1 MSRLAR
7 VELGLEARAHRE
19 DHLDTRMWLR
29 LLACSTDIE
38 QAIRQRLRQQFGT
51 TLSRFDYLAQL
62 VIQGLFLGVLHGLE
76 QLPQPALVCSGHL
89 FETPTA

>member
-29 LLACSTDIE
+29 LLACISSCPGS
-38 QAIRQRLRQQFGT
+38 RGLRKGRR
-51 TLSRFDYLAQL
+51 S
-62 VIQGLFLGVLHGLE
+62 LF
-76 QLPQPALVCSGHL
+76 S
-89 FETPTA
+89 

>member
-51 TLSRFDYLAQL
+51 TRR
-62 VIQGLFLGVLHGLE
+62 
-76 QLPQPALVCSGHL
+76 ALTTSPSWNA
-89 FETPTA
+89 TPRACA